1 MPRSRPLVPA
11 ADTVSRPTAIRRSA
25 GSGIPLRRATRRDV
39 LKAAAGVAIGGSLIG
54 RGGMAGHAQSMDPY
68 TFITTM
74 PATTGIGQQP
84 GQPASAV
91 MPVFADGM
99 TWSAYIQQPIKEGQ
113 DFHFTCEF
121 DSAWIILKSYGH
133 DLDLQEQLAIVGH
146 DLSIEPYWEDTERGT
161 IVQGGDIQEMYSGDY
176 DKNLL
181 ARATGNAIRKVFES
195 VDLTV
200 EVTPDRPL
208 IEAALL
214 RGEPVFFK
222 ATVDFLNWKPAT
234 WVTPDGDEFP
244 VVLTNDHALVVMGFN
259 ETDVIIRDPLG
270 PTTTNETRPWQYR
283 VSWERFLEV
292 IAAQGNDALAI
303 GPAPASS
310 SSVRPISGDGTGGS
324 TTSDPSLGDS

>member
-1 MPRSRPLVPA
+1 MPRSRPLIPVTQA
-11 ADTVSRPTAIRRSA
+11 ASLDTTIRRSA

-39 LKAAAGVAIGGSLIG
+39 LKAAAGVAIGASLVSRGSVS
-54 RGGMAGHAQSMDPY
+54 AHAQSMDPY
-68 TFITTM
+68 TYIKTM
-74 PATTGIGQQP
+74 AATTQVGQRP

-91 MPVFADGM
+91 MPVISDGT

-146 DLSIEPYWEDTERGT
+146 DLSIEPYWEDTDRGT
-161 IVQGGDIQEMYSGDY
+161 IVQGGDIEEMYSGDY
-176 DKNLL
+176 DKNIL
-181 ARATGNAIRKVFES
+181 ARATGNAVRKVFES

-222 ATVDFLNWKPAT
+222 ATVDFLDWKPAT

-244 VVLTNDHALVVMGFN
+244 VVLTNDHALVVMGFD

-292 IAAQGNDALAI
+292 IEAQGNDALAI
-303 GPAPASS
+303 GPAPASQS
-310 SSVRPISGDGTGGS
+310 TNRSVTGDGTGGS
-324 TTSDPSLGDS
+324 TTLGES